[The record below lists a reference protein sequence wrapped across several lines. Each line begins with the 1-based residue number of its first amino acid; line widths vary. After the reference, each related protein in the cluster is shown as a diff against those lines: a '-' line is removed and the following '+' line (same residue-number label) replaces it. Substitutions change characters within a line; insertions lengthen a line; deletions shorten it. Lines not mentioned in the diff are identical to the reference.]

1 MMGMEESPV
10 HPMAS
15 KARRLVN
22 IGLRG
27 TTLCTRFLFVFFLAR
42 YVTPASV
49 GYYGLFT
56 ATVGYALYLV
66 GLDFYTYNTREL
78 LRVPREQHGRM
89 IRDQAVLAAGLYA
102 LFLPLAWVLLS
113 QAGWPTGLSYWFI
126 PILLLEHVNQEISRV
141 LVVLSDQIGAS
152 VLLFIR
158 QGSWALAIVAIMTWD
173 DTTHNLQPV
182 MAAWAVAGAG
192 AAALGIYKLA
202 CAGMGG
208 WRSPIDWSW
217 IRRGVVISVSFLS
230 ATLALRALQIV
241 DRYWLKALVD
251 IDAVG
256 AYVLFTG
263 IASTLLVFLDA
274 GVFTFSYPELIR
286 LHQQGQRDAMQR
298 QLRTM
303 LLHTLLVAV
312 GFSIVSWFVL
322 PYLLTWIHNPVYT
335 HYLWLYPWVLSATVV
350 NAVGM
355 VPHYGLYARGVD
367 RPIIRSHIAALI
379 VFPLT
384 VWGLSRIQP
393 VLAVPLGLNVAFL
406 TILLWKASAYF
417 KAFRSDEAHAPIP
430 QTT

>member
-1 MMGMEESPV
+1 
-10 HPMAS
+10 MAS
-15 KARRLVN
+15 RGRRVVN

-27 TTLCTRFLFVFFLAR
+27 MTLCTRFLFVFFLAR

-78 LRVPREQHGRM
+78 MRVPREQHGRM
-89 IRDQAVLAAGLYA
+89 IRDQAVLAVGLYV
-102 LFLPLAWVLLS
+102 LFLPVAWLLLS
-113 QAGWPTGLSYWFI
+113 HAGWPAGLAYWFI
-126 PILLLEHVNQEISRV
+126 PILLLEHVNQEISRI

-152 VLLFIR
+152 VLLFLR
-158 QGSWALAIVAIMTWD
+158 QGSWALAIVAIMTLD
-173 DTTHNLQPV
+173 NAARNLPSV
-182 MAAWAVAGAG
+182 MAAWVVAGVA
-192 AAALGIYKLA
+192 AAALGSYKLA
-202 CAGMGG
+202 RAGMGG
-208 WRSPIDWSW
+208 WQSAMDWAW
-217 IRRGVVISVSFLS
+217 IRRGVVVSVSFLA
-230 ATLALRALQIV
+230 ATLALRALQII

-251 IDAVG
+251 IEAVG

-335 HYLWLYPWVLSATVV
+335 HYLWLYPWVLFATVV

>member
-1 MMGMEESPV
+1 MEESPV

-56 ATVGYALYLV
+56 ATVGYTLYLV

-102 LFLPLAWVLLS
+102 LFLPVAWVLLP
-113 QAGWPTGLSYWFI
+113 QAGWQAGLSYWFI
-126 PILLLEHVNQEISRV
+126 PILLLEHVNQEISRI

-173 DTTHNLQPV
+173 DTTHNLQSV
-182 MAAWAVAGAG
+182 MAAWAVAGTA
-192 AAALGIYKLA
+192 AAALGMYKLA
-202 CAGMGG
+202 RAGMGG

-217 IRRGVVISVSFLS
+217 IRRGVAISLGFLS

-263 IASTLLVFLDA
+263 IANTLMVFLDA

-303 LLHTLLVAV
+303 LLHALLVAV

-322 PYLLTWIHNPVYT
+322 PYLLSWIHNPVYT
-335 HYLWLYPWVLSATVV
+335 HYLWLYPWVLSATAL

-355 VPHYGLYARGVD
+355 APHYALYAHGVD
-367 RPIIRSHIAALI
+367 RPIIHSHIAALL

-384 VWGLSRIQP
+384 VWALSRVEP
-393 VLAVPLGLNVAFL
+393 VLAVPLGLNAAFL
-406 TILLWKASAYF
+406 TILIWKTTAYL
-417 KAFRSDEAHAPIP
+417 KVSRSGGAHATVPL
-430 QTT
+430 TT

>member
-1 MMGMEESPV
+1 
-10 HPMAS
+10 MAS

-56 ATVGYALYLV
+56 ATVGYTLYLV

-173 DTTHNLQPV
+173 DTTHNLQSV

-263 IASTLLVFLDA
+263 IASTLMVFLDA

-335 HYLWLYPWVLSATVV
+335 HYLWLYPWVLFATVV